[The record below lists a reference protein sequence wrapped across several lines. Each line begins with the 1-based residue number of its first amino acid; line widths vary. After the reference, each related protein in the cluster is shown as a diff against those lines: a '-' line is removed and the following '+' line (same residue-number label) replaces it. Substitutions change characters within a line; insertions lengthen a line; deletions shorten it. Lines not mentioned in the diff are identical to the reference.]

1 MRYSNLFGKTKKE
14 APKDEVSINAKLL
27 IRAGFIEKLA
37 AGVYNFLP
45 LGWRVHEKIGQII
58 REEMN
63 VIGGQELNLAALHPK
78 SVWEKSGRWDKFG
91 ALYKLKNQSGEDLAL
106 GATHEEVLTPII
118 SHYIS
123 SYKDLPL
130 YLYQIQVKFRD
141 EPRAKS
147 GILRCREF
155 VMKDLYSFHATE
167 EDRASYYERVRKTY
181 EKIFKRFGLQ
191 AIYTKASGGSFS
203 EFSHEFQVITD
214 AGEDEIIYCPEGD
227 FSENVDITKV
237 KEGKECDMGHG
248 PLKRAKVIEVGNI
261 FPLGTRFSEAFGA
274 YFTDEKGDKKPIVMG
289 SYGIGLGRNMGTIVE
304 VHHDD
309 KGIIWPESVAPYEVH
324 LVGLSEKADEV
335 YKQLKDTGID
345 VLYDDRDVSAGE
357 KFATADLIGIP
368 YRLVVS
374 QKTGNK
380 IEVKKRDSEKTE
392 DLEFDSL
399 LGLLKEERED

>member
-1 MRYSNLFGKTKKE
+1 
-14 APKDEVSINAKLL
+14 
-27 IRAGFIEKLA
+27 
-37 AGVYNFLP
+37 
-45 LGWRVHEKIGQII
+45 
-58 REEMN
+58 
-63 VIGGQELNLAALHPK
+63 
-78 SVWEKSGRWDKFG
+78 
-91 ALYKLKNQSGEDLAL
+91 
-106 GATHEEVLTPII
+106 
-118 SHYIS
+118 
-123 SYKDLPL
+123 
-130 YLYQIQVKFRD
+130 
-141 EPRAKS
+141 
-147 GILRCREF
+147 
-155 VMKDLYSFHATE
+155 MKDLYSFHATE